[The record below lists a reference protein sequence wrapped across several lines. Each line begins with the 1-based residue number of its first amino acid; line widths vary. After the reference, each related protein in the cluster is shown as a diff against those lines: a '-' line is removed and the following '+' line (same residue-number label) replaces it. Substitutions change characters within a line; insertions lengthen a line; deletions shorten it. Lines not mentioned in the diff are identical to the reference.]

1 EDSEVIQF
9 SVEAFRNLLRDIPH
23 FEQLYTRMIIDDS
36 TRTRDRIYMMISHQA
51 DERYRHFIRL
61 FPQLC
66 HRVPLFMIASY
77 LGVARET
84 LTRIRGSAV
93 NL

>member
-1 EDSEVIQF
+1 
-9 SVEAFRNLLRDIPH
+9 
-23 FEQLYTRMIIDDS
+23 
-36 TRTRDRIYMMISHQA
+36 MISQQA
-51 DERYRHFIRL
+51 EERYLHFVQH

-84 LTRIRGSAV
+84 LTRIRGSV
-93 NL
+93 VVHR